1 LSVTTLKIDKTESQL
16 MRKHKYFLDLND
28 LQYKQVRHSLEKKLL
43 HALLWFSGTVL
54 LTVFYISIFHS
65 LFGSP
70 KEAVLN
76 QQIDNIKLRYSI
88 ASRSIE
94 RSMSEIK
101 SLRMSD
107 DMRYRPVLSMDTLP
121 ESYRN
126 PGFGGVDRFEDING
140 YTTSSLMKGMRTK
153 IEEMKNMVAVQSES
167 FQTIGDRANEW
178 KIEID
183 HMPAISPVDPTF
195 RLGDGYHFRDV
206 HPVLGTGRMHYGQDF
221 CVPYGTK
228 VYATGD
234 GKVIESD
241 WNSGGFGNVVIIDHG
256 YGLESIYG
264 HLSKILVP
272 KGMNVKRGDLI
283 GLSGSTGLSSGPHLH
298 YQINRYGQPTPAS
311 NFFNNDITKDQFN
324 EMIQA
329 FESKSKFR

>member
-1 LSVTTLKIDKTESQL
+1 

-28 LQYKQVRHSLEKKLL
+28 LQYKQVRHTLERKILYIS
-43 HALLWFSGTVL
+43 LWFAGTVL
-54 LTVFYISIFHS
+54 LAVIYTSLFHQV
-65 LFGSP
+65 FGSP
-70 KEAVLN
+70 KEAVLH
-76 QQIDNIKLRYSI
+76 QQIENLKLQYSI
-88 ASRSIE
+88 TSRAVDK
-94 RSMSEIK
+94 SMAELK

-107 DMRYRPVLSMDTLP
+107 EMRYRPVLSMDSLP

-126 PGFGGVDRFEDING
+126 PGFGGVDRFEDLNG
-140 YTTSSLMKGMRTK
+140 YSNSGLMKGMRTS
-153 IEEMKNMVAVQSES
+153 IEEMKNIIAVQSES
-167 FQTIGDRANEW
+167 FNTIKDRASEW
-178 KIEID
+178 KVEMD
-183 HMPAISPVDPTF
+183 HMPAISPVDPSF
-195 RLGDGYHFRDV
+195 RLGDGFHFREV

-221 CVPYGTK
+221 DVPYGTK

-234 GKVIESD
+234 GKVVESG

-272 KGMNVKRGDLI
+272 EGMNVKRGDLL

-298 YQINRYGQPTPAS
+298 YQINRYGQPTPAN
-311 NFFNNDITKDQFN
+311 NFFNNDITQDQFN